1 MYNFLSKNGQL
12 VAFLLGVVLVVIFLA
27 IAVPGAGDYYF
38 DSMDD
43 AEIFGVNVFNFG
55 ILAAIALSVICA
67 AGILLFG
74 LFHVA
79 SNPKGSIKGI
89 LGVLVIAALMF
100 LFYTMASGSADHYT
114 IKGAIENYET
124 SAEGRFISEG
134 NLKWIGS
141 AIRMGLLMA
150 GLAFAALVIMQ
161 IISPIINRVK

>member
-43 AEIFGVNVFNFG
+43 AEIFGVDVFNFG
-55 ILAAIALSVICA
+55 ILAAIVLSLICA
-67 AGILLFG
+67 AGIVLFG
-74 LFHVA
+74 LYQVA
-79 SNPKGSIKGI
+79 SNPKGSVKGI
-89 LGVLVIAALMF
+89 LGVLAIVALMF
-100 LFYTMASGSADHYT
+100 LFYTMAADSADHDT
-114 IKGAIENYET
+114 IKGAIEKYET
-124 SAEGRFISEG
+124 SAEGRFISGG

-150 GLAFAALVIMQ
+150 GLAFVALVVMP
-161 IISPIINRVK
+161 IISPIINRIK

>member
-43 AEIFGVNVFNFG
+43 AELFGVNVFNFG

-67 AGILLFG
+67 AGIILFG
-74 LFHVA
+74 LYHVA

-100 LFYTMASGSADHYT
+100 LFYTMASGSADHDT
-114 IKGAIENYET
+114 IKGAIEKYET

-141 AIRMGLLMA
+141 SIRMGLMMA
-150 GLAFAALVIMQ
+150 GLAFVALVIMP

>member
-12 VAFLLGVVLVVIFLA
+12 VAFLVGVVLVVIFLA

-43 AEIFGVNVFNFG
+43 AELFGVSIFNFG
-55 ILAAIALSVICA
+55 ILAAIALSVLCA
-67 AGILLFG
+67 AGIVLFG

-100 LFYTMASGSADHYT
+100 LFYTMAAGSADHAL
-114 IKGAIENYET
+114 IDGAIEKYET

-150 GLAFAALVIMQ
+150 GLAFAALVIMP